1 MCIFIAEITGLLSS
15 YFTRGSMR
23 GFYSELAKP
32 VFAPPTWLFAV
43 VWPILYL
50 LMGIAS
56 YRIWMMKRY
65 DKRAKK
71 ALFYYGLQLFINFTW
86 SIIFFGM
93 NRIGLA
99 IICIIILLG
108 LIIITT
114 KIFGRIDKVARNLM
128 IPYIIWV
135 AFATILN
142 ITIWCMNM

>member
-1 MCIFIAEITGLLSS
+1 
-15 YFTRGSMR
+15 MR
-23 GFYSELAKP
+23 GFYSELIKP
-32 VFAPPTWLFAV
+32 AFAPPPWLFAV

-56 YRIWMMKRY
+56 YRIWMMRRY
-65 DKRAKK
+65 DKNAKK

-93 NRIGLA
+93 NMIGLSV
-99 IICIIILLG
+99 ICIIILLG

-114 KIFGRIDKVARNLM
+114 RIFDKIDKIARNLM

-135 AFATILN
+135 MIAMVLN
-142 ITIWCMNM
+142 ISIWRMNM